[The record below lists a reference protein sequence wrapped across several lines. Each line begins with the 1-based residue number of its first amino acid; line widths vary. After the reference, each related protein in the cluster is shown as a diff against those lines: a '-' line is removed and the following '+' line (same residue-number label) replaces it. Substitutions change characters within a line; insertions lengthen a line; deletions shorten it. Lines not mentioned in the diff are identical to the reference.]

1 MENNCIICYDDDI
14 TLSFQQLCLIC
25 KYKYC
30 KNCSIKLL
38 NKCSICN
45 RINSKEINDFIER
58 DYLQQ
63 HFFYNTYTVIFF
75 YNLFGLY
82 AFSMF
87 IFLVYYHNFL

>member
-1 MENNCIICYDDDI
+1 MENICIICYDDDI
-14 TLSFQQLCLIC
+14 RLSFQQLCLIC

-45 RINSKEINDFIER
+45 RINYKEINDVER

-63 HFFYNTYTVIFF
+63 HFFYNTLMIIIF
-75 YNLFGLY
+75 YNLAGLY
-82 AFSMF
+82 VFCMS
-87 IFLVYYHNFL
+87 IFLFYYHFFL